1 MPQPNMKK
9 EYRAEL
15 KLLHRNRRTVLRDAK
30 AVLSAQLFVARSAM
44 KRFERCESVVRRNL
58 ERFDKR
64 IAILEGRLS

>member
-15 KLLHRNRRTVLRDAK
+15 KTLRKNRRVVTNDWKAFVKSKRAELRKFASAINGAERRAK
-30 AVLSAQLFVARSAM
+30 QSVA
-44 KRFERCESVVRRNL
+44 
-58 ERFDKR
+58 RFDKR

>member
-15 KLLHRNRRTVLRDAK
+15 KTLRKNRGHVLRDWKAFAK
-30 AVLSAQLFVARSAM
+30 HRAGLLRAM
-44 KRFERCESVVRRNL
+44 TREINGAERNVRRNL
-58 ERFDKR
+58 DRFDKR